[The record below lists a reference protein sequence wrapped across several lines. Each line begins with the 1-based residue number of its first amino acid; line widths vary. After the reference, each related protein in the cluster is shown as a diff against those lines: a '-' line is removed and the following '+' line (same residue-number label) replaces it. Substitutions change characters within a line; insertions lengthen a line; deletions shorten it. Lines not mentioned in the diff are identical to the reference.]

1 MCVFICA
8 RPKALEYSGVTSE
21 ITGGQWQQEQAHM
34 PCPSHLARLCAD
46 IATGA
51 SFQRM
56 STFIYS
62 YLSFPDHLPDS
73 VLSAGLQLAGRPLHS
88 RMFVSTGSR
97 PIHLAMFASRCS
109 VLLFNLPPLVFIN
122 CCSLLVLGRIAL
134 TEFLSHSVG
143 ILPVLP
149 LFPAICTH
157 LVSTPLSW
165 LVYNSPI
172 HADIPLVALERMPE
186 RTVHLAPDV
195 SP

>member
-1 MCVFICA
+1 MA
-8 RPKALEYSGVTSE
+8 
-21 ITGGQWQQEQAHM
+21 
-34 PCPSHLARLCAD
+34 AD
-46 IATGA
+46 LVTGA
-51 SFQRM
+51 SLQSM
-56 STFIYS
+56 STQICR
-62 YLSFPDHLPDS
+62 YLSFPDYLPDS
-73 VLSAGLQLAGRPLHS
+73 VLSAGFQLAGLPIHS
-88 RMFVSTGSR
+88 MVFLSNGSR
-97 PIHLAMFASRCS
+97 PIHLAMFASRRS
-109 VLLFNLPPLVFIN
+109 VLVFNLPPLVFIN

-143 ILPVLP
+143 ILPFLP